1 MLQDKVIV
9 TGGAGFLG
17 QSVVK
22 KLLEAGFDPSKIVV
36 PRKADID
43 LTKEANVI
51 KLYEDHKP
59 DIVVHLAA
67 EVGGI
72 GANMENPGR
81 FFYANMSMGLN
92 LVEQARIHNIK
103 KFVFVGTACA
113 YPKFCPSPFKEE
125 DLWNGY
131 PEETNAPYGVAKKAI
146 YLMLEAYQ
154 QQYGLK
160 SAVLIPVNLYGPNDN
175 FNPASSH
182 VVPALIRKC
191 VAAKNNK
198 EPFIEC
204 WGTGSATRDFLYVD
218 DAANGII
225 EAVLKID
232 SPIPI
237 NLGSGSEIRIKDL
250 IDKIVKYCEYDGEVR
265 WNSSKPDG
273 QPRRLLD
280 ISKAKELL
288 GWEPKQN
295 FDDGLRQTVEWYK
308 NNIENCR

>member
-22 KLLEAGFDPSKIVV
+22 KLLEAGFDPTKIVI

-51 KLYEDHKP
+51 KLYEDHQP

-92 LVEQARIHNIK
+92 LVEQARVHNIK